1 MYKNLT
7 VGLSILLILTT
18 SAFSQDR
25 SIVNS
30 YQTSTAPTIDGVI
43 EPGEWDA
50 AGQWIEVRTDSPGA
64 RFGEDIDEDVFGG
77 DSDLSFRFKTMW
89 MGDWFIYFAYEV
101 TDDIAMD
108 SDPRNLWERDQIE
121 HFMDGNDL
129 AGNDDPVSFHWWDN
143 DEPYGKFGLSRQNT
157 FEGNGGAMS
166 LDIADLLNFTDESTF
181 IACVAV
187 GQETGVAANWTAEY
201 VINIEPLWFLAVID
215 DPIAEGFT
223 MKYTVALS
231 DDDNFDT
238 GDTERSSALSY
249 WRSFSDGTD
258 DDPGWDVSS
267 GYATLTLT
275 SEFTGD
281 PSKVQQWSLY

>member
-1 MYKNLT
+1 MDKKF
-7 VGLSILLILTT
+7 VFGCSVLLILSI

-50 AGQWIEVRTDSPGA
+50 AGQWIVVNSESPGA
-64 RFGEDIDEDVFGG
+64 RFGDHIADDTFGG
-77 DSDLSFRFKTMW
+77 DSDLSYRFKTMW
-89 MGDWFIYFAYEV
+89 MGDWFIYFAYEI

-108 SDPRNLWERDQIE
+108 SDPANLWERDQIE

-129 AGNDDPVSFHWWDN
+129 EGNDDPASFHWWNN
-143 DEPYGKFGLSRQNT
+143 DEVYGKFGLSRENT
-157 FEGNGGAMS
+157 FEGNSGAMS
-166 LDIADLLNFTDESTF
+166 MDIADLFNFTDESTF
-181 IACVAV
+181 IACVAAAH
-187 GQETGVAANWTAEY
+187 ETGEAANWTAEY
-201 VINIEPLWFLAVID
+201 VINIEPMWFLAIID

-223 MKYTVALS
+223 MKFNVALS

-238 GDTERSSALSY
+238 GETERSSDIGY
-249 WRSFSDGTD
+249 WRSFTDGTD

-267 GYATLTLT
+267 SFATLTLQG
-275 SEFTGD
+275 EFTGD